1 MMKVQMY
8 VTLRPLTSASEPQR
22 VGDRPW
28 KTIYDVTVRLTSSAE
43 TERSFAMVGMEGK
56 YILEAMLVK
65 VAATETMMTIK
76 VFWWDA
82 KILYGTGWTVSMT
95 CSSSI
100 TRLWVG
106 RLEVEDIDSQGRTFI
121 MTMQH
126 DEHSTYI
133 VRRCMYRNSVAHTPH
148 LGNSEIGPRYE

>member
-1 MMKVQMY
+1 
-8 VTLRPLTSASEPQR
+8 
-22 VGDRPW
+22 
-28 KTIYDVTVRLTSSAE
+28 LTSSAE